1 MTTLAEAIAE
11 FPGAQSYRPGDSL
24 VLNAEII
31 GLIRSGAKTVS
42 CEAWS
47 VFDDDLESLPE
58 VGRVDIVL
66 NWDGTAACA
75 TETVAVDKV
84 RFCDVTAEMVP
95 PQGEFKDLEHW
106 RAGYQSYLTRA
117 GRFHQNA
124 PMMVETFRLVRD
136 FGGHKDV

>member
-1 MTTLAEAIAE
+1 MIPLEEALAA
-11 FPGAQSYRPGDSL
+11 FPVAQSYRPGDLSA
-24 VLNAEII
+24 LNAEII

-47 VFDDDLESLPE
+47 VFDDGLESFPE
-58 VGRVDIVL
+58 AGRVDIVL

-75 TETVAVDKV
+75 TETVKVDKV

-106 RAGYQSYLTRA
+106 RAGYESYLTRT

-136 FGGHKDV
+136 FGDHKDV

>member
-1 MTTLAEAIAE
+1 MIPLEEALAA
-11 FPGAQSYRPGDSL
+11 FPVAQSYRPGDSSA
-24 VLNAEII
+24 LNAEII

-47 VFDDDLESLPE
+47 VFDHGLESFPE
-58 VGRVDIVL
+58 AGRVDIVL

-75 TETVAVDKV
+75 TETVKVDKV

-106 RAGYQSYLTRA
+106 RAGYESYLTRT

-136 FGGHKDV
+136 FGDHKDV